1 MLGRP
6 LQSLEDNMI
15 GNLKPSKLHQN
26 YKFTA
31 VVLLIY
37 PVLETGTRL
46 FCIVFVELPKGA
58 LAPLAVRTWLK
69 GTLVRIAQSTAVP
82 TAVRYRR

>member
-6 LQSLEDNMI
+6 LQSLEDNMT
-15 GNLKPSKLHQN
+15 GNAGRSLTVEALHQKLQVQVE
-26 YKFTA
+26 YHDKFTA

-46 FCIVFVELPKGA
+46 FCIVTRWLTSEQDMELSA
-58 LAPLAVRTWLK
+58 LTRTLPSDGK
-69 GTLVRIAQSTAVP
+69 I
-82 TAVRYRR
+82 

>member
-1 MLGRP
+1 MRV
-6 LQSLEDNMI
+6 EA
-15 GNLKPSKLHQN
+15 LHQKLQVE
-26 YKFTA
+26 YHDKFTA

-82 TAVRYRR
+82 TVPTVGW